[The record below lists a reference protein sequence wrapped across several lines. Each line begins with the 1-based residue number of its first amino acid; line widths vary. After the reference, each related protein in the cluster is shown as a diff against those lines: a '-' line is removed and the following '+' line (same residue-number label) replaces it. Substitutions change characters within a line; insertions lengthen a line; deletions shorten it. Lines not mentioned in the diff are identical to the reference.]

1 MSRKSKI
8 SGKKHQTG
16 NRVSHAKNRTKHKF
30 HLNLQVKKIFVPEL
44 NKYVKVKL
52 TTREQRTIDKIGL
65 VATLKKYGRTVA
77 DLVK

>member
-1 MSRKSKI
+1 MARKSKI

-30 HLNLQVKKIFVPEL
+30 KLNLQTKRIFVESL
-44 NKYVKVKL
+44 NKFVKVKL

-65 VATLKKYGRTVA
+65 VATLRKYGKTVA